1 MKYREN
7 TDVFSV
13 VLVISLQREQ
23 RGKNTK
29 RNKMIA
35 GETQTNHGNQK
46 IVSPKSG
53 TKSSAKK
60 IKTEISNSFL
70 QRIISL
76 LKKEELI

>member
-1 MKYREN
+1 M
-7 TDVFSV
+7 
-13 VLVISLQREQ
+13 QRHQ

-35 GETQTNHGNQK
+35 GEKQINHENQK
-46 IVSPKSG
+46 VVLSKDKAAP
-53 TKSSAKK
+53 SARKP
-60 IKTEISNSFL
+60 KTEISNSFL